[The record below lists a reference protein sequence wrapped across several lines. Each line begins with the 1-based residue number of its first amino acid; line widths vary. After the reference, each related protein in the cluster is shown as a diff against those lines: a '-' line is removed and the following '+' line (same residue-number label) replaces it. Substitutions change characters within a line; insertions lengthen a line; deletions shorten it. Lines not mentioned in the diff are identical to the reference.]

1 MEWEET
7 VKGQCWESKKY
18 KIKRTKRFRV
28 NELVPDAIKN
38 MGPDLYHCY
47 EKNDKQDKYI
57 AQGSSLDELKKRL
70 KKMKK

>member
-7 VKGQCWESKKY
+7 VKGICWESEKY
-18 KIKRTKRFRV
+18 KIKRTKRFRTS
-28 NELVPDAIKN
+28 ELVPKSIQN
-38 MGPDLYHCY
+38 MGPYLYHCY